1 MADSDILGR
10 VMDEPKGDSEKKLV
24 TLVVPAYNEERILEK
39 NLSRLSQYMSTLED
53 EYRWEMIIIND
64 GSTDST
70 GDIAEAFARQRA
82 NVHVY
87 HHLFNFR
94 LGQALRF
101 AFQRCRGDYVAV
113 IDADLSYS
121 PDHIGKMLSKMKE
134 SRAKI
139 VIASPYRK
147 DGKVSNVPRIRK
159 VLSYW
164 ANRFLSLL
172 ATKDWYSDRLTNITG
187 MVRAYDGEFIRN
199 LNLWAMDVDI
209 NPEII
214 YKAKILRA
222 RIVEIPAH
230 LNWQLEKE
238 GRKPSRRR
246 VTNLRLMRGIL
257 QSLLSGFIFRPFM
270 FFIFPGFVLFVIS
283 LYPLLWA
290 LIHTVTFYN
299 KLADL
304 TPLDNRLSQAVGQAF
319 RLSPHSFIIGGILLL
334 IAMQFTSLGFLAYQ
348 QKRYYSELFHLG
360 SSIYKNVRSD
370 NSKSL
375 TKT

>member
-1 MADSDILGR
+1 MSER
-10 VMDEPKGDSEKKLV
+10 KGSSEKKLV
-24 TLVVPAYNEERILEK
+24 TLVIPAYNEERIIEE
-39 NLSRLSQYMSTLED
+39 NLGRLSHYMSTLEE
-53 EYRWEMIIIND
+53 EYSWEMVVIND

-70 GDIAEAFARQRA
+70 GEIAEAFARQRD

-87 HHLFNFR
+87 HHMFNFR

-101 AFQRCRGDYVAV
+101 AFQRCRGDYIAV

-121 PDHIGKMLSKMKE
+121 PEHIGRMLSKIRE

-147 DGKVSNVPRIRK
+147 DGKVANVPWLRK

-187 MVRAYDGEFIRN
+187 MVRLYDGEFIRN

-222 RIVEIPAH
+222 RIVEIPAQI
-230 LNWQLEKE
+230 NWKLEKG
-238 GRKPSRRR
+238 GRKPFRRR
-246 VTNLRLMRGIL
+246 GANLRIARGIL
-257 QSLLSGFIFRPFM
+257 QSFLSGFIFRPFM
-270 FFIFPGFVLFVIS
+270 FFIFPGFFLFAIS
-283 LYPLLWA
+283 LYPLMWA
-290 LIHTVTFYN
+290 LINTVTFYN
-299 KLADL
+299 KLVDL
-304 TPLDNRLSQAVGQAF
+304 RPFDNRLSQAVGHAF
-319 RLSPHSFIIGGILLL
+319 NLSPHSFIVGGILLL
-334 IAMQFTSLGFLAYQ
+334 VAIQFISLGFLAYQ
-348 QKRYYSELFHLG
+348 QKRYFSELFHLG
-360 SSIYKNVRSD
+360 SSIYKNVQSGND
-370 NSKSL
+370 DSL
-375 TKT
+375 TKS